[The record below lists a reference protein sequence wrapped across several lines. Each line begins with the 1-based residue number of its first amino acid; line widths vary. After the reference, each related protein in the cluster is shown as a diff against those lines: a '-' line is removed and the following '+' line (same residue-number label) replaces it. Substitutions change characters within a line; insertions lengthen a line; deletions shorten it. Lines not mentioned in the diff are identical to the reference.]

1 MEPQTPL
8 AHVDSRSLDRPGD
21 DRSHAVDVVRAGA
34 LVGICVVNLSFMGLP
49 IEASFVP
56 AEHPIDRM
64 AAFFVEAFFQAKFFL
79 LFSFLFGWGLH
90 QQALSAA
97 QASAAFGWRYGRRLL
112 GLAVLGGLHAVL
124 VFNGDILL
132 LYAVLGLL
140 VWPLRHLE
148 AGTLMRVAQ
157 AMVPVGL
164 LSLTVLALLLPD
176 EIVGGAGLA
185 GSYLEATRTRWA
197 EWPATFGFLLLFQGP
212 LAFGAFA
219 AGLAAAK
226 TGFFHRAS
234 IGRQRLGRWLPWL
247 LVVGIPLNLYYAA
260 TMAWIVPP
268 EHEWFALAG
277 FAAIGIGG
285 PMLSAV
291 YLLML
296 VAWAERFALPRVLLL
311 AGRNSLSTYVL
322 QGILAGLLFGGYGLG
337 LFGRVGQAGM
347 IPLAVA
353 VALVAMTVV
362 GGIAQRS
369 GRGPLEALLRSVT
382 YVERINW
389 GPARSRDAQRPATT
403 R

>member
-1 MEPQTPL
+1 M
-8 AHVDSRSLDRPGD
+8 
-21 DRSHAVDVVRAGA
+21 
-34 LVGICVVNLSFMGLP
+34 NLPFMGLP

-64 AAFFVEAFFQAKFFL
+64 GAFFVEAFFQAKFFL

-140 VWPLRHLE
+140 VWPMRHLE

-234 IGRQRLGRWLPWL
+234 IGRQ
-247 LVVGIPLNLYYAA
+247 
-260 TMAWIVPP
+260 
-268 EHEWFALAG
+268 
-277 FAAIGIGG
+277 
-285 PMLSAV
+285 
-291 YLLML
+291 
-296 VAWAERFALPRVLLL
+296 
-311 AGRNSLSTYVL
+311 
-322 QGILAGLLFGGYGLG
+322 
-337 LFGRVGQAGM
+337 
-347 IPLAVA
+347 
-353 VALVAMTVV
+353 
-362 GGIAQRS
+362 
-369 GRGPLEALLRSVT
+369 
-382 YVERINW
+382 
-389 GPARSRDAQRPATT
+389 
-403 R
+403 

>member
-8 AHVDSRSLDRPGD
+8 AHEDSRSLDRPGD
-21 DRSHAVDVVRAGA
+21 DRSQAVDVVRAGA
-34 LVGICVVNLSFMGLP
+34 LVGICVVNLPFMGLP

-64 AAFFVEAFFQAKFFL
+64 GAFFVEAFFQAKFFL

-97 QASAAFGWRYGRRLL
+97 RASAAFGWRYGRRLL
-112 GLAVLGGLHAVL
+112 SLAVLGGLHAVL

-140 VWPLRHLE
+140 VWPLRHLK

-296 VAWAERFALPRVLLL
+296 VVWAERFALPRVLLL

-322 QGILAGLLFGGYGLG
+322 QGVLAGLLFGGYGLG

-369 GRGPLEALLRSVT
+369 GRGPLEALLRSFT
-382 YVERINW
+382 YAERVKRL
-389 GPARSRDAQRPATT
+389 GSEGRALP
-403 R
+403 